1 MKLIV
6 FDIEGV
12 VFDDYYVLHVAK
24 RLGLLVFFKFLFYS
38 GLYKLRV
45 LDVESAFKKIYR
57 CFKGASKAVFLQSYK
72 ELKMMDGWRRTAE
85 ALLRKGYHI
94 AFVSIG
100 FPTFLLRKLAKEICA
115 DPSLMFGVNLDFI
128 NGRFSGKI
136 SGRVSDCG
144 GKAFIVEELLK
155 QLELSKKQVVTVSN
169 DRNNLCMFQYA
180 DLNIGFK
187 PDLKL
192 RSTADVLIG
201 AKDIELILPY
211 IIKGYELKS
220 DDTPNNYAREVLRQS
235 IHISAFLTLFMWMV
249 SPLLSFS
256 LLFSLTVAYIFSE
269 SLRMDGL
276 FIFPVERFVQYLGRK
291 EELHLFVVNP
301 LYLVIGILT
310 PLLLFAPPIS
320 YVAVTVLAFGDSI
333 STIVGLKLGRHH
345 IPYNKTKSLE
355 GSISG
360 FIVSAFI
367 SSLFVSPIFAII
379 AALSGMIIE
388 SLSLPLNDNVSV
400 PLGVGIILSVLWGAF
415 LM

>member
-1 MKLIV
+1 VKLII

-24 RLGLLVFFKFLFYS
+24 NLGPLVFFKFLLYS
-38 GLYKLRV
+38 ALYKIGIIG
-45 LDVESAFKKIYR
+45 VEDAFKKIYR
-57 CFKGASKAVFLQSYK
+57 SFRGAPKSVFVQSYK
-72 ELKMMDGWRRTAE
+72 ELKIMDGWKQTAE
-85 ALLRKGYHI
+85 ALIRHGFHI

-100 FPTFLLRKLAKEICA
+100 FPTFLLRKLAKEISA
-115 DPSLMFGVNLDFI
+115 DLNLVFGVNLDFT
-128 NGRFSGKI
+128 NDHFSGKI
-136 SGRVSDCG
+136 RGRVTDCG
-144 GKAFIVEELLK
+144 GKALIVEQLLK
-155 QLELSKKQVVTVSN
+155 QFELSKKYVVTVSN
-169 DRNNLCMFQYA
+169 DRNNICMFRYA

-192 RSTADVLIG
+192 RRTADVLIG

-211 IIKGYELKS
+211 IIKNYEFKS
-220 DDTPNNYAREVLRQS
+220 RDTPKNKYTREVLRQS
-235 IHISAFLTLFMWMV
+235 VHMSAFLALFMWMI

-256 LLFSLTVAYIFSE
+256 LLFSLSVAYIFSE
-269 SLRMDGL
+269 GLRMDGV

-310 PLLLFAPPIS
+310 PLLLFVPPIS
-320 YVAVTVLAFGDSI
+320 YIAVAVLAFGDSI
-333 STIVGLKLGRHH
+333 STIVGLKLGRYH

-360 FIVSAFI
+360 FIVAAFI
-367 SSLFVSPIFAII
+367 SSLFVSPFFAII

-388 SLSLPLNDNVSV
+388 SLPLPFNDNVSI
-400 PLGVGIILSVLWGAF
+400 PLGVGIILSVLWVF
-415 LM
+415 F